1 MASVSSIISG
11 LCATSS
17 RLEKEAILQKNCD
30 NQLLK
35 DAFRL
40 ALDPT
45 LNFYIKK
52 VPEPIVSSMVSSLA
66 DVLKMLETD
75 LATRRVRGGE
85 AQRRVAYAL
94 GSLEPDDQEVVRRVI
109 GRNLKCGCSDST
121 VQKIWPYLN
130 LSWPC
135 MLVSGMNEKTKL
147 KFPMIAQTK
156 MDGMRFNA
164 VVQGGAVTYRSR
176 NGKELDIFGVLDDD
190 FLRMAAGEDLVFDG
204 ELLVWGSDG
213 KPMDRKTG
221 NGLLTKFQKETG
233 TPEIAKRIRAMV
245 WDRIPLA
252 DFRKGSC
259 QLTYSTR
266 LFALNSASKETSK
279 VQVLKTTMIN
289 SISIAQTLYQEQL
302 AQGEEGIIL
311 KDPAGIWEDKR
322 VKHQVKMKAEL
333 EADLLVTGFTPG
345 TGKYEGKIGS
355 LEVQSADGKVKTSVG
370 TGLSDEERSLD
381 FKKEFEGRIVAVK
394 YNALI
399 NDKKTGAL
407 SVFLPVFVEIR
418 EDKDVAD
425 NIV

>member
-1 MASVSSIISG
+1 MS
-11 LCATSS
+11 
-17 RLEKEAILQKNCD
+17 
-30 NQLLK
+30 
-35 DAFRL
+35 
-40 ALDPT
+40 
-45 LNFYIKK
+45 
-52 VPEPIVSSMVSSLA
+52 SSLE
-66 DVLKMLETD
+66 DVLKMIEAD

-85 AQRRVAYAL
+85 AQRKLAYAL
-94 GSLEPDDQEVVRRVI
+94 GSLEADDQEVVRRVI

-121 VQKIWPYLN
+121 VQKIWPLIN

-135 MLVSGMNEKTKL
+135 MLVSGMTEKTKL
-147 KFPMIAQTK
+147 KFPIIAQTK

-164 VVQGGAVTYRSR
+164 VVEGGAVTYRSR
-176 NGKELDIFGVLDDD
+176 SGKELDIFGVLDDD
-190 FLRMAAGEDLVFDG
+190 FLRMAGGEDLVFDG
-204 ELLVWGSDG
+204 ELLVWGTDG

-245 WDRIPLA
+245 WDRIPLSE
-252 DFRKGSC
+252 FHKGSC
-259 QLTYSTR
+259 QIGYSTR
-266 LFALNSASKETSK
+266 LLALNSSSKATSK
-279 VQVLKTTMIN
+279 VQVLKTTIIN

-311 KDPAGIWEDKR
+311 KDPEGIWENKR

-370 TGLSDEERSLD
+370 TGMSDEERSLD
-381 FKKEFEGRIVAVK
+381 FKEFVGRIVAVK

-399 NDKKTGAL
+399 SDKKTGAL
-407 SVFLPVFVEIR
+407 SVFLPVFVEVR
-418 EDKDVAD
+418 EDKTVAD
-425 NIV
+425 IL

>member
-1 MASVSSIISG
+1 MASVLTILNQLS
-11 LCATSS
+11 ATNS
-17 RLEKEAILQKNCD
+17 RLEKEAILQKNCSD
-30 NQLLK
+30 LLLK

-52 VPEPIVSSMVSSLA
+52 VPEPIVSSMSSSLE

-85 AQRRVAYAL
+85 AQRRLAYAL
-94 GSLEPDDQEVVRRVI
+94 GSLYPDDQDVVRRVI

-190 FLRMAAGEDLVFDG
+190 FLRMSAGEDLVFDG

-245 WDRIPLA
+245 WDRIPLE

-259 QLTYSTR
+259 QLGYSTR
-266 LFALNSASKETSK
+266 LFALNAASKATSK

-311 KDPAGIWEDKR
+311 KDPEGIWEDKR

-399 NDKKTGAL
+399 SDKKTGA
-407 SVFLPVFVEIR
+407 SSMFLPLFVEIR

-425 NIV
+425 IIV

>member
-11 LCATSS
+11 LCATNS

-52 VPEPIVSSMVSSLA
+52 VPEPIASSMVSSLA

-75 LATRRVRGGE
+75 LASRRVRGGE

-333 EADLLVTGFTPG
+333 EADLVVTGFTPG

-407 SVFLPVFVEIR
+407 SVFLPVFVEVR
-418 EDKDVAD
+418 EDKTVAD
-425 NIV
+425 IL